1 MNMKKMSFLLAVFAS
16 APLLAAPGDSES
28 TPFHTSSRLSGT
40 LDTVNTQ
47 LPSTGTPRDNN
58 NYDTASYMDTQVQAQ
73 LRLDLGKDTDAV
85 HFIRDNNDPK
95 VVTKTYVLK
104 HAEPYSLRTFLREM
118 VQTKRVFGSNT
129 AVECLQFE
137 DGVSLLFISAEEYR
151 FHDHENGMGI
161 DSIVERLD
169 KPGILH
175 SSGQP
180 KYVYFPANVPAET
193 LMPMIKHVGMNVSG
207 DETELTGGKDK
218 VQLDPDL
225 NCLFFNTASYSRR
238 NIEGMLRKYD
248 VPLPELRIRFR
259 VYELYSENDE
269 KLGLDFQS
277 WKNNEGTELFSAG
290 ARFRDNW
297 AATYGG
303 TMSRPQGSERTSFY
317 NFNPKWN
324 TRYIDFLASRGKAKI
339 AHSGEVVVRQNTQT
353 SFRRL
358 TQLFTMDSTV
368 PAENAEEQP
377 EGWFG
382 QAFDK
387 VLAAF
392 GRTSPDNQITVGKDN
407 QTSVVRDDTNQ
418 YGFTMTVKAS
428 SIAPEAAVLHLD
440 LENSS
445 LIGYQSSGAPRIQK
459 GNKVSSDIMISTKRN
474 RFVIGGLEK
483 REVVRGSNGVP
494 WLKDIPVLGYLFQ
507 TESESTRKSRLV
519 VVADCEYVLP
529 GAAENAE
536 AAKKIGKIKDNTA
549 DAGGA
554 NRYFFRQHLLDS
566 DR

>member
-238 NIEGMLRKYD
+238 NIEEMLRKYD

-324 TRYIDFLASRGKAKI
+324 TRYIDFLASKGKAKI
-339 AHSGEVVVRQNTQT
+339 AHSGEVVVR
-353 SFRRL
+353 
-358 TQLFTMDSTV
+358 
-368 PAENAEEQP
+368 
-377 EGWFG
+377 
-382 QAFDK
+382 
-387 VLAAF
+387 
-392 GRTSPDNQITVGKDN
+392 
-407 QTSVVRDDTNQ
+407 
-418 YGFTMTVKAS
+418 
-428 SIAPEAAVLHLD
+428 
-440 LENSS
+440 
-445 LIGYQSSGAPRIQK
+445 
-459 GNKVSSDIMISTKRN
+459 
-474 RFVIGGLEK
+474 
-483 REVVRGSNGVP
+483 
-494 WLKDIPVLGYLFQ
+494 
-507 TESESTRKSRLV
+507 
-519 VVADCEYVLP
+519 
-529 GAAENAE
+529 
-536 AAKKIGKIKDNTA
+536 
-549 DAGGA
+549 
-554 NRYFFRQHLLDS
+554 
-566 DR
+566 